1 MNHFL
6 LFIILLIFIYEFI
19 KRMNYLYKNNET
31 EKENFEDLK
40 ELSNRTYMESN
51 FAQES
56 KYNITNPTISED
68 LGIVR
73 NINQVTSAY
82 DDPIPDDFYKPLD
95 GSLFKPNTPRW
106 SVCQRD
112 WDECFTY
119 LDPVIAQKEELKKYT
134 NENPQKKD
142 LWKKMEID
150 TLYQA
155 GKSI

>member
-6 LFIILLIFIYEFI
+6 LFIILLIFVYEFI
-19 KRMNYLYKNNET
+19 KRMNYLYKNNKNFQEG
-31 EKENFEDLK
+31 FEDLK
-40 ELSNRTYMESN
+40 ELNNRTYMEYN
-51 FAQES
+51 FSQES
-56 KYNITNPTISED
+56 KFNINNRTITNE

-73 NINQVTSAY
+73 NINEVTSAY

-119 LDPVIAQKEELKKYT
+119 LDPVIAQRKELTKYT
-134 NENPQKKD
+134 QENPQKKD

>member
-19 KRMNYLYKNNET
+19 KRMNYLYIDNQ
-31 EKENFEDLK
+31 ENFEDLK
-40 ELSNRTYMESN
+40 ELTSRTYMESN
-51 FAQES
+51 FAEES
-56 KYNITNPTISED
+56 KYNINNPSISKD

-73 NINQVTSAY
+73 NINEVTSAY

-106 SVCQRD
+106 SVCQRN

-119 LDPVIAQKEELKKYT
+119 LDPVIEQKEELNNYNK
-134 NENPQKKD
+134 ENPQKKD
-142 LWKKMEID
+142 LWRKMEID
-150 TLYQA
+150 TLYLA
-155 GKSI
+155 SKSI

>member
-1 MNHFL
+1 MNHLL
-6 LFIILLIFIYEFI
+6 LFIILLIFVYEFI
-19 KRMNYLYKNNET
+19 KRMNYLYKN
-31 EKENFEDLK
+31 KENFQEDFEDLK
-40 ELSNRTYMESN
+40 ELNNRTYMEYN
-51 FAQES
+51 FPQES
-56 KYNITNPTISED
+56 KYNINNPTISNE

-73 NINQVTSAY
+73 NINEVTSAF

-95 GSLFKPNTPRW
+95 GSLFKANTPRW

-119 LDPVIAQKEELKKYT
+119 LDPVIEQREELKKYT
-134 NENPQKKD
+134 TENPQKKE

-155 GKSI
+155 AKSI